1 MLTWDDVVALG
12 ARLPGVEVST
22 SYGTPA
28 LKVRGALMC
37 RMRTDPDAL
46 VVRVIDMGEREALLQ
61 GDPGVFFTTP
71 HYDGWPYVLIRL
83 EAVDPAELAELIEDA
98 WRVFAA
104 KRVVAAWD
112 AEQER
117 R

>member
-1 MLTWDDVVALG
+1 M
-12 ARLPGVEVST
+12 
-22 SYGTPA
+22 
-28 LKVRGALMC
+28 
-37 RMRTDPDAL
+37 
-46 VVRVIDMGEREALLQ
+46 
-61 GDPGVFFTTP
+61 
-71 HYDGWPYVLIRL
+71 LIRL